1 MREEISNVYELH
13 KGRYGRRRITDDLN
27 DDRAKPI
34 SVGRVARR
42 MKELGVMG
50 YQPKSFKKTTV
61 PDPAFVDSPNLVAE
75 CKAYGVDEI
84 WISDITYIA
93 TNEGWLYL
101 CTIIDLFSRKVIGWA
116 TRANMKA
123 EIVIDAFNNACKARN
138 PGECVIFHSDKGG
151 QYKAKRF
158 RRKLRKKGFKQ
169 SMTGVNHCYDNAF
182 DESFFGTLKCELV
195 RGKKFSSR
203 AAADTAI
210 FEYIEVYYNRI
221 RKHSSLEYK
230 SPEQF
235 ENIA

>member
-1 MREEISNVYELH
+1 
-13 KGRYGRRRITDDLN
+13 
-27 DDRAKPI
+27 
-34 SVGRVARR
+34 
-42 MKELGVMG
+42 MG

-123 EIVIDAFNNACKARN
+123 EIGIDAFNNACKARN

-151 QYKAKRF
+151 QYKAKCF

-182 DESFFGTLKCELV
+182 AESVL
-195 RGKKFSSR
+195 RN
-203 AAADTAI
+203 A
-210 FEYIEVYYNRI
+210 
-221 RKHSSLEYK
+221 
-230 SPEQF
+230 
-235 ENIA
+235 